1 MTSASVITVINGP
14 NLAALGSREPG
25 VYGTATQDDLKAS
38 LEERGRA
45 LGLKV
50 DFFQSDVEGEIVS
63 AVNRASGGSAALVI
77 NPAGYSHYSV
87 AIMDAM
93 RAFPGP
99 VAEVHISQ
107 VHSRETLRQNLVT
120 ARGADVFLAGAGIA
134 GYLHALDILHEMI
147 TETDGGNTLAH
158 Q

>member
-1 MTSASVITVINGP
+1 M
-14 NLAALGSREPG
+14 
-25 VYGTATQDDLKAS
+25 K
-38 LEERGRA
+38 
-45 LGLKV
+45 
-50 DFFQSDVEGEIVS
+50 FFQSDIEGEIVT
-63 AVNRASGGSAALVI
+63 AINRAAEDSAALVI

-107 VHSRETLRQNLVT
+107 VHNRETLRQNLVT
-120 ARGADVFLAGAGIA
+120 ARGADVFLAGAGIS
-134 GYLHALDILHEMI
+134 GYLHLLDILREMI
-147 TETDGGNTLAH
+147 TETDGGSFFAH